1 MSAMGRWRLPW
12 SVDAWLSSI
21 LLRTSRVRCLPS
33 QKSCQCRVQNFCLCR
48 LRTNLVQ
55 IFSRTAFWSE
65 KLAPKKVTISFI
77 FIKKTFHPKTLIVIR
92 SASTC
97 RTNSLDKFVQSK
109 LTKTKIEI
117 CFPACM
123 QLLVLDKNLVQ

>member
-1 MSAMGRWRLPW
+1 MVGGCVVELNFTTYITCQVSAV
-12 SVDAWLSSI
+12 SKILSMQS
-21 LLRTSRVRCLPS
+21 TE
-33 QKSCQCRVQNFCLCR
+33 FCLCR

-55 IFSRTAFWSE
+55 NFSRTAFWSE